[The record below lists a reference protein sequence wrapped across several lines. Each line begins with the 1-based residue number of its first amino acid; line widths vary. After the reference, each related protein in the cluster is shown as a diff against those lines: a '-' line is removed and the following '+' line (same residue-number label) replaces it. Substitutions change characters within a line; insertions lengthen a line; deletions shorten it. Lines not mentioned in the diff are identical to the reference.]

1 MCGLQRGS
9 FDLAAKVKF
18 NFEVFEMRLVI
29 GARVK
34 PDDLHEAGCKRIGRE
49 MQVSEQLSTKG
60 TGRPSRIRRE
70 DKV

>member
-34 PDDLHEAGCKRIGRE
+34 PDDLHEAGCKRIAWE
-49 MQVSEQLSTKG
+49 MQVENAGVSLAKTQSSQ
-60 TGRPSRIRRE
+60 R
-70 DKV
+70 